1 MSDDYQKDRK
11 DRFAAEVQR
20 EGFADLHERQ
30 KATFEVQ
37 QDQNDHWNH
46 GHLSHQSLPRLKFYV
61 TLTDPA
67 LGPFIS
73 DAQQKVKRA
82 YLAGTRFWHHH
93 YSIDIA
99 DVVIDLNG
107 RTCNIRIAPID
118 SFNYEFVTSGFPVV
132 KSTLIQESIAFDTYN
147 AVGINGKVILQ
158 NNLMTVTS
166 QVTKQKR
173 STTGAVS
180 TIERPFQIELLH
192 EPANNPNGVQAFN
205 RWRYRDS
212 LFRSFAPYTPHS
224 GLLVRSTLAHYRTFQ
239 LNNSIGP
246 GHVHYTRDSYL
257 DVPYQRADR
266 SNPITSAYVRGAADW
281 PRSNGVQTV
290 HSPFGVREFVIYVD
304 ANGTFNVFPTGAIT
318 TPSGYTQNVPDDH
331 VQRITPTWPA
341 WMYTPSVKH
350 KDYVLGDPDSQHLLV
365 DLPDWEWKFNHLGT
379 KAAAIVYER
388 SAYSYDTTFWSTDV
402 NIHQPFTSTKFD
414 DLAADMGV
422 HVLLQGASADS
433 HSPQVYFNAPGI
445 IEATVD
451 ITLTGGALKDF
462 TATVTLREVRR
473 PTTSTTTAVPAY
485 VGYVW
490 YDIPGGG
497 QKADSTPIT
506 AKAGDFVVVDMELW
520 VQPIGATGG
529 STKRFVLMSV
539 KDLNDGRE
547 IMSTVGR
554 PVINCDLTTL
564 SFAIKLDH
572 FEYVLQNRTP
582 RAGGAPADINY
593 SLNPFGIWV
602 IHSAK
607 SKEVLFPN
615 SLTQPQKDTLNAL
628 TLLSGRA
635 QLAQLM
641 TDTISDGAW
650 EMMPL
655 TTPKDGWTDASINS
669 YRNYWAY
676 QKHFWY
682 NDWWVFVDP
691 DYPYNGTSYP
701 TQGYVQY
708 KVSGAAPGYPVD
720 GDATQQWLNKWGAD
734 FQHLFFCDNPKWGWH
749 IYQRILANYAQLDL
763 ASTFYTHANGSFFFY
778 NDSFIYN
785 GNGVPGVAGAGFGDV
800 PPVTSGLEWTYDSLT
815 PFDAAKVEH
824 VIFDRIHFEIKT
836 VNGTIGQRN
845 TTFVDLYNSAV
856 RAGKKAQTLE
866 EGIEEILPNTLQA
879 SFAKEIGNDGPF
891 DFLDLHMNWDGAN
904 WWFSDQIVIGL
915 PDAFFPPFTGT
926 GGCLT
931 GLSTYQF
938 WSTTNR
944 AGGGDLEVAGFPQQ
958 GHSDWHVRFA
968 NALIINTK

>member
-539 KDLNDGRE
+539 KDLEHRPRDYEHGGAAGYQLRPHHVVVRDQARSLRVRAAEPHAACRRSACRHQLLAQPIRDMGDPQRQVERGAVPEFAHAAAEGHAQRAHPTVRPGAACAADDRYDKRRGVGNDATHHTEGWLDRRLDQQLPQLLGIPE
-547 IMSTVGR
+547 TLLVQRLVGVRRSRLPVQRHQLSHTGIR
-554 PVINCDLTTL
+554 PV
-564 SFAIKLDH
+564 
-572 FEYVLQNRTP
+572 Q
-582 RAGGAPADINY
+582 
-593 SLNPFGIWV
+593 
-602 IHSAK
+602 
-607 SKEVLFPN
+607 
-615 SLTQPQKDTLNAL
+615 
-628 TLLSGRA
+628 
-635 QLAQLM
+635 
-641 TDTISDGAW
+641 
-650 EMMPL
+650 
-655 TTPKDGWTDASINS
+655 
-669 YRNYWAY
+669 
-676 QKHFWY
+676 
-682 NDWWVFVDP
+682 
-691 DYPYNGTSYP
+691 
-701 TQGYVQY
+701 
-708 KVSGAAPGYPVD
+708 
-720 GDATQQWLNKWGAD
+720 
-734 FQHLFFCDNPKWGWH
+734 
-749 IYQRILANYAQLDL
+749 
-763 ASTFYTHANGSFFFY
+763 
-778 NDSFIYN
+778 
-785 GNGVPGVAGAGFGDV
+785 
-800 PPVTSGLEWTYDSLT
+800 
-815 PFDAAKVEH
+815 
-824 VIFDRIHFEIKT
+824 
-836 VNGTIGQRN
+836 GQRCR
-845 TTFVDLYNSAV
+845 T
-856 RAGKKAQTLE
+856 
-866 EGIEEILPNTLQA
+866 
-879 SFAKEIGNDGPF
+879 
-891 DFLDLHMNWDGAN
+891 
-904 WWFSDQIVIGL
+904 GL
-915 PDAFFPPFTGT
+915 PGRRRRDSAM
-926 GGCLT
+926 
-931 GLSTYQF
+931 
-938 WSTTNR
+938 
-944 AGGGDLEVAGFPQQ
+944 A
-958 GHSDWHVRFA
+958 
-968 NALIINTK
+968 